1 MLLLVI
7 FSMML
12 LMSFSMLL
20 LLIIFSMM
28 LLMSFF
34 HAAAADHFL
43 DDAADVCFCA
53 AVIDAYAYQMYMKTA
68 PWVQTDYGEVTS
80 LCPPCTSPCTRTW
93 TEEAR
98 QNTSLQPRHT
108 RTCDS

>member
-1 MLLLVI
+1 M
-7 FSMML
+7 
-12 LMSFSMLL
+12 L

-28 LLMSFF
+28 LLMSFFHAAAGHFLDDAADVFF

-53 AVIDAYAYQMYMKTA
+53 AVIDAYAYQMYMKTV